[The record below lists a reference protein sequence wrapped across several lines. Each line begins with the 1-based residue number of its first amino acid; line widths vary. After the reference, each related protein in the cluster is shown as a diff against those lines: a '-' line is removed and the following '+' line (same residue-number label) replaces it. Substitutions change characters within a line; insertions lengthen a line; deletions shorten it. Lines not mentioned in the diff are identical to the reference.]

1 VPYYALEFEAVFNL
15 KNKAPLLPREKAKMR
30 LAAVLVWT
38 LAFAPP
44 VWSALPTPD
53 KMSEAKGLIDARE
66 LDRAE
71 KIIVAEM
78 MTTPQDPDWITLLA
92 QVRLGQNRTREA
104 LKLLEDADQ
113 IAGITAARAMLISLA
128 ESQAGHMDLAE
139 PPLRTAIRLD
149 PFNASAHYFLGRL
162 LYTDNRFDEAIEE
175 SNKAISLAP
184 GFVRAYENLGLCYE
198 GKHDLTEAER
208 WYLKAIDREA
218 TSESKTEW
226 PMLDLATM
234 MIRENRY
241 AEAKPYLTQAID
253 INPRN
258 IQSLFQMGILLER
271 TGDLKGALDQFRAA
285 IQSDQAGDQPG
296 RASAYYRAALLCK
309 KLGYA
314 DEATEDFKKFN
325 EIHDAHHHISP

>member
-1 VPYYALEFEAVFNL
+1 MLWSML
-15 KNKAPLLPREKAKMR
+15 SRQQAKMR
-30 LAAVLVWT
+30 LASLLLWT

-53 KMSEAKGLIDARE
+53 KMSEAKGLIDARQ
-66 LDRAE
+66 LDSAE

-78 MTTPQDPDWITLLA
+78 MTAPRDADWITLLA
-92 QVRLGQNRTREA
+92 QVRLGQNRTQEA

-113 IAGITAARAMLISLA
+113 LAGITAARAMLISLA
-128 ESQAGHMDLAE
+128 ESQAGRMDLAE

-175 SNKAISLAP
+175 SNKAITLAP

-198 GKHDLTEAER
+198 GKHDQVEAER
-208 WYLKAIDREA
+208 WYRKAIDREA
-218 TSESKTEW
+218 TSENKTEW

-234 MIRENRY
+234 MIHENRY
-241 AEAKPYLTQAID
+241 AEAKPYLTQALD
-253 INPRN
+253 INPGN
-258 IQSLFQMGILLER
+258 TDSLLQMGILLER

-285 IQSDQAGDQPG
+285 IQSDQAGNQPG
-296 RASAYYRAALLCK
+296 RASAYYQAARLCK

-314 DEATEDFKKFN
+314 DEAAQDFKKFN
-325 EIHDAHHHISP
+325 EIHDNHHTSP

>member
-1 VPYYALEFEAVFNL
+1 
-15 KNKAPLLPREKAKMR
+15 MR
-30 LAAVLVWT
+30 LAAVLIWT
-38 LAFAPP
+38 VAFAPP
-44 VWSALPTPD
+44 VWSAFSAPD

-66 LDRAE
+66 LDSAE

-78 MTTPQDPDWITLLA
+78 MTAPQDADWITLLA
-92 QVRLGQNRTREA
+92 QVRLGQNRTPEA
-104 LKLLEDADQ
+104 LKLLDDADQ
-113 IAGITAARAMLISLA
+113 IAGITATRAMLISLA
-128 ESQAGHMDLAE
+128 ESQAGHMDRAE

-175 SNKAISLAP
+175 SNKAIALAR

-198 GKHDLTEAER
+198 GKHDQAEAER
-208 WYLKAIDREA
+208 WYRKAIDQDA
-218 TSESKTEW
+218 SSGNKTEW
-226 PMLDLATM
+226 PMVDLATM
-234 MIRENRY
+234 LIRENRY
-241 AEAKPYLTQAID
+241 AEAKPYLTQALE

-258 IQSLFQMGILLER
+258 IQSLFQMGSLLER
-271 TGDLKGALDQFRAA
+271 TGDPKGALDQFRAA

-325 EIHDAHHHISP
+325 EVHDAHHHTSP

>member
-1 VPYYALEFEAVFNL
+1 M
-15 KNKAPLLPREKAKMR
+15 KNKAPSSLKEKAKMK
-30 LAAVLVWT
+30 LAAVLVLI
-38 LAFAPP
+38 LALPSPVFSAP
-44 VWSALPTPD
+44 PTPD

-66 LDRAE
+66 IDRAE

-78 MTTPQDPDWITLLA
+78 MTAPRDADWITLLA
-92 QVRLGQNRTREA
+92 QVRLGQNRTPEA
-104 LKLLEDADQ
+104 LKLLDDANQ
-113 IAGITAARAMLISLA
+113 IAGITSSRAMLTSLA

-175 SNKAISLAP
+175 TNKAITLAP

-198 GKHDLTEAER
+198 GKHDPAEAER

-218 TSESKTEW
+218 TGESKTEW

-234 MIRENRY
+234 MIRQNRY
-241 AEAKPYLTQAID
+241 AEAKPYLTQALD

-271 TGDLKGALDQFRAA
+271 TGDRKGALDQFRAA

-325 EIHDAHHHISP
+325 EIHDAHHHVSP

>member
-1 VPYYALEFEAVFNL
+1 MPYDALEFEVIFHL
-15 KNKAPLLPREKAKMR
+15 KNNAPLLSKEKVKLR
-30 LAAVLVWT
+30 LATVLVWT

-44 VWSALPTPD
+44 VWSALSTPD
-53 KMSEAKGLIDARE
+53 EMSEAKKLIDARE
-66 LDRAE
+66 LESAE

-78 MTTPQDPDWITLLA
+78 MTAPQDADWITLLA

-104 LKLLEDADQ
+104 LKLLDDADQ
-113 IAGITAARAMLISLA
+113 IAGITATRAMLISLA
-128 ESQAGHMDLAE
+128 ESQAGHMDRAE

-162 LYTDNRFDEAIEE
+162 LYTDNRFDESIEE
-175 SNKAISLAP
+175 SNKAIALAP

-198 GKHDLTEAER
+198 GKHDQAEAER
-208 WYLKAIDREA
+208 WYRKAIDQEA
-218 TSESKTEW
+218 SSGNKTEW
-226 PMLDLATM
+226 PMVDLATM
-234 MIRENRY
+234 LIRENRY
-241 AEAKPYLTQAID
+241 AEAKPYLSQALD

-258 IQSLFQMGILLER
+258 IQSLFQMGTLLER

-325 EIHDAHHHISP
+325 EIHDAHHHTSP

>member
-1 VPYYALEFEAVFNL
+1 
-15 KNKAPLLPREKAKMR
+15 MR
-30 LAAVLVWT
+30 LTTVLVCS

-44 VWSALPTPD
+44 VWPALPTPD

-78 MTTPQDPDWITLLA
+78 MTTPRDADWITLLA

-113 IAGITAARAMLISLA
+113 LAGITATRAMLISLA

-175 SNKAISLAP
+175 TNRAIALAP

-198 GKHDLTEAER
+198 GMHDQAQAER

-218 TSESKTEW
+218 ASENKTEW
-226 PMLDLATM
+226 PMVDLATM
-234 MIRENRY
+234 MIHQNRY
-241 AEAKPYLTQAID
+241 AEAKPYLIQALD

-258 IQSLFQMGILLER
+258 TQSLIQMGVLLKR

-285 IQSDQAGDQPG
+285 IQSDQSGDQPG
-296 RASAYYRAALLCK
+296 RASAYYQAAQLCK
-309 KLGYA
+309 ELGYR
-314 DEATEDFKKFN
+314 DEAAQDFHKFR
-325 EIHDAHHHISP
+325 ELHDKH

>member
-1 VPYYALEFEAVFNL
+1 
-15 KNKAPLLPREKAKMR
+15 MR
-30 LAAVLVWT
+30 LAAVLIWT
-38 LAFAPP
+38 VALAPP
-44 VWSALPTPD
+44 VWATFSAPD

-66 LDRAE
+66 LDSAE

-78 MTTPQDPDWITLLA
+78 MTAPQDAEWITLLA
-92 QVRLGQNRTREA
+92 QVRLGQNRTPEA
-104 LKLLEDADQ
+104 LKLLDDADQ
-113 IAGITAARAMLISLA
+113 IAGVTATRAMLISLA
-128 ESQAGHMDLAE
+128 ESQAGHMDRAE

-175 SNKAISLAP
+175 SNKAIALAP

-198 GKHDLTEAER
+198 GKHDQAEAER
-208 WYLKAIDREA
+208 WYRKAIDQQASSRN
-218 TSESKTEW
+218 KTEW
-226 PMLDLATM
+226 PMVDLATM
-234 MIRENRY
+234 LIRENRY
-241 AEAKPYLTQAID
+241 AEAKPYLTQALD

-258 IQSLFQMGILLER
+258 IQSLFQMGSLLER

-325 EIHDAHHHISP
+325 EVHDAHHHTSP

>member
-1 VPYYALEFEAVFNL
+1 
-15 KNKAPLLPREKAKMR
+15 MR
-30 LAAVLVWT
+30 LASVACLDSCLCASSW
-38 LAFAPP
+38 A
-44 VWSALPTPD
+44 ALPAPD
-53 KMSEAKGLIDARE
+53 KMSEAKGLIDARQ

-78 MTTPQDPDWITLLA
+78 MTAPRDADWITLLA
-92 QVRLGQNRTREA
+92 QVRLGQNRTPEA
-104 LKLLEDADQ
+104 LKLLDDADQ
-113 IAGITAARAMLISLA
+113 LAGITAARAMLISLA

-175 SNKAISLAP
+175 SNKAITLAP

-198 GKHDLTEAER
+198 GKHDPVEAER

-218 TSESKTEW
+218 TSENKTEW

-234 MIRENRY
+234 MIHQNRY

-258 IQSLFQMGILLER
+258 TESLFQMGILLER

-296 RASAYYRAALLCK
+296 RASAYYQAALLCK

-314 DEATEDFKKFN
+314 DEAAEDFKKFN

>member
-1 VPYYALEFEAVFNL
+1 M
-15 KNKAPLLPREKAKMR
+15 KIKSPLFPSHKAKMR
-30 LAAVLVWT
+30 LATLFVWAI
-38 LAFAPP
+38 AFAPP
-44 VWSALPTPD
+44 VWADLPAPD
-53 KMSEAKGLIDARE
+53 RMAEAKGLIDARE

-78 MTTPQDPDWITLLA
+78 MTAPRDADWITLLA

-104 LKLLEDADQ
+104 LKLLDDADQ
-113 IAGITAARAMLISLA
+113 LAGITAARAMLISLA

-162 LYTDNRFDEAIEE
+162 LYTVNRFDESIEE
-175 SNKAISLAP
+175 TNKAISLAP

-198 GKHDLTEAER
+198 GKHEEAEAER

-218 TSESKTEW
+218 SSENKTEW

-234 MIRENRY
+234 MIHENRY
-241 AEAKPYLTQAID
+241 AEAKPYLTQALV

-258 IQSLFQMGILLER
+258 TESLLQMGILLER

-285 IQSDQAGDQPG
+285 IQSDEAGDQPG
-296 RASAYYRAALLCK
+296 RASAYYQAARLCK

-314 DEATEDFKKFN
+314 DEATRDFKMFS
-325 EIHDAHHHISP
+325 EIHDKH

>member
-1 VPYYALEFEAVFNL
+1 
-15 KNKAPLLPREKAKMR
+15 MR
-30 LAAVLVWT
+30 LATLLVWMV
-38 LAFAPP
+38 AFALPA
-44 VWSALPTPD
+44 WSAPPAPD
-53 KMSEAKGLIDARE
+53 RMSEAKGLIDARQ
-66 LDRAE
+66 LDSAE
-71 KIIVAEM
+71 RIIVAEM
-78 MTTPQDPDWITLLA
+78 MTAPRDADWITLLA
-92 QVRLGQNRTREA
+92 EVRLGQNRTKEA
-104 LKLLEDADQ
+104 LQLLDNADQ

-175 SNKAISLAP
+175 SNKAISLSP
-184 GFVRAYENLGLCYE
+184 GFVRAYENVGLCYE
-198 GKHDLTEAER
+198 GKYDPQEAER

-218 TSESKTEW
+218 TSENKTEW

-234 MIRENRY
+234 MIHQNRY
-241 AEAKPYLTQAID
+241 AEAKPYLTQALN

-258 IQSLFQMGILLER
+258 TQSLLQMGTLLER

-285 IQSDQAGDQPG
+285 IRSDEAGDQPG
-296 RASAYYRAALLCK
+296 RASVYYRAARLCK

-314 DEATEDFKKFN
+314 DEAKQDFNMFN
-325 EIHDAHHHISP
+325 EIRNKH

>member
-1 VPYYALEFEAVFNL
+1 MEFKAVFNL
-15 KNKAPLLPREKAKMR
+15 KNKAPLLPTEKAKMR
-30 LAAVLVWT
+30 LATVLVWT

-44 VWSALPTPD
+44 VWSALPAPD

-66 LDRAE
+66 LDSAE

-78 MTTPQDPDWITLLA
+78 MTAPRDADWITLLA

-113 IAGITAARAMLISLA
+113 LAGITAARAMLISLA

-162 LYTDNRFDEAIEE
+162 LYTDNRFDESIEE
-175 SNKAISLAP
+175 TNKAISLAP

-198 GKHDLTEAER
+198 GKNDLAEAER
-208 WYLKAIDREA
+208 WYLKAIDHEA
-218 TSESKTEW
+218 TSENKTEW

-234 MIRENRY
+234 MIHENRY
-241 AEAKPYLTQAID
+241 AEAKPYLTQALD

-258 IQSLFQMGILLER
+258 TESLLQMGILLQR

-296 RASAYYRAALLCK
+296 RASAYYQAARLCK

-314 DEATEDFKKFN
+314 DEATEDFKKFK
-325 EIHDAHHHISP
+325 EIHDKHH

>member
-1 VPYYALEFEAVFNL
+1 VEFKAVFNL
-15 KNKAPLLPREKAKMR
+15 KNKAPLLPRQKAKMR
-30 LAAVLVWT
+30 LATVLVWT

-44 VWSALPTPD
+44 VWSALPAPD

-66 LDRAE
+66 LDSAE

-78 MTTPQDPDWITLLA
+78 MTAPRDADWITLLA

-113 IAGITAARAMLISLA
+113 LAGITAARAMLISLA

-162 LYTDNRFDEAIEE
+162 LYTDNRFDESIEE
-175 SNKAISLAP
+175 TNKAISLAP

-198 GKHDLTEAER
+198 GKNDLAEAER
-208 WYLKAIDREA
+208 WYLKAIDHEA
-218 TSESKTEW
+218 TSENKTEW

-234 MIRENRY
+234 MIHENRY
-241 AEAKPYLTQAID
+241 AEAKPYLTQALD

-258 IQSLFQMGILLER
+258 TESLLQMGILLQR

-296 RASAYYRAALLCK
+296 RASAYYQAARLCK

-314 DEATEDFKKFN
+314 DEATEDFKKFK
-325 EIHDAHHHISP
+325 EIHDKHH